1 MTMSI
6 MQQGL
11 SLVKECPNCHT
22 SVADKDAICSKC
34 GSLLFSNSQKTQALA
49 NTDFEDSVVNL
60 GTSFI
65 GRRTNLVI
73 QVREYSKTFV
83 LDAHDIQEVIIGRY
97 DPDTG
102 ESPPI
107 DLHDCDGVNKGVS
120 RRHAALIKDN
130 NKLQLVDKGSPNGT
144 FLNGQRMVANEPRFL
159 RDGDEVRLG
168 HLVLV
173 VSFEEVNP
181 LHIGNI

>member
-1 MTMSI
+1 MSI
-6 MQQGL
+6 AQQGL
-11 SLVKECPNCHT
+11 SLVKECPNCHAE
-22 SVADKDAICSKC
+22 VADSELICSKC
-34 GSLLFSNSQKTQALA
+34 GSLLIPISKETQALS
-49 NTDFEDSVVNL
+49 NTDFEDGTPRM
-60 GTSFI
+60 GTSFF

-73 QVREYSKTFV
+73 QVREHSKTFV
-83 LDAHDIQEVIIGRY
+83 LDAHDIEEVIIGRY

-107 DLHDCDGVNKGVS
+107 DLHDCDAINKGVS

-130 NKLQLVDKGSPNGT
+130 NKLQLVDRGSPNGT
-144 FLNGQRMVANEPRFL
+144 YLNGQRLVANEPRYL

-173 VSFEEVNP
+173 ISFEDVNP